1 MTKCKRK
8 EMKVGLSILTLLTS
22 LNIGIS
28 SILRTAYTNETSRVY
43 DLFMNFFVFPREI
56 REINKRGVGS
66 QKVTK
71 K

>member
-1 MTKCKRK
+1 MTKYKGK
-8 EMKVGLSILTLLTS
+8 ETKIGLSLVYC
-22 LNIGIS
+22 GA
-28 SILRTAYTNETSRVY
+28 AYTNETSRVY

-66 QKVTK
+66 QKITK